1 MALQMTT
8 YVAGRMDNVVF
19 YKRGGTYIARSVPNQ
34 VHQSPAT
41 KQRSKNFGIAASAG
55 RMLRQSLTPS
65 LPFPKD
71 KNMQSRFSGAIARWL
86 QQQNVDALLPANDL
100 PYINGFDFNEATSIS
115 ERWKTNIIVLRPSD
129 ALMTIQMPAFIPT
142 VAIAAPAYT
151 ESVTCCFSVA
161 ACQLANAALPSGY
174 SVSIN
179 VPYNDELR
187 DAQVLPM
194 PVATGA
200 GVLVV
205 VAASMKYHLAS
216 GQTDQR
222 NEFMPSSVIDARYC

>member
-1 MALQMTT
+1 MALQTAN
-8 YVAGRMDNVVF
+8 YVRGTIDNVVF
-19 YKRGGTYIARSVPNQ
+19 YKLGDTYIARSLPNE
-34 VHQSPAT
+34 VKQSAAT

-55 RMLRQSLTPS
+55 RVLRQSLTPS

-86 QQQNVDALLPANDL
+86 QQQNVGALSPANDL
-100 PYINGFDFNEATSIS
+100 PYVNGFDFNEATSIS

-142 VAIAAPAYT
+142 EAIAAPAYT
-151 ESVTCCFSVA
+151 EWVACCFSVA

-179 VPYNDELR
+179 IPYNNELR

-194 PVATGA
+194 PVTTGA
-200 GVLVV
+200 GALAV
-205 VAASMKYHLAS
+205 VAAFMIYHLAN